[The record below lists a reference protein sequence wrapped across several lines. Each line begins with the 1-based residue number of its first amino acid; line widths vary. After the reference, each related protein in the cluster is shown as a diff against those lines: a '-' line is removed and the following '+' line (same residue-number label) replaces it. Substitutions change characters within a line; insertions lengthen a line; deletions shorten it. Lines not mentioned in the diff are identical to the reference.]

1 MKKGLAAG
9 VLILGLAAAAAVWVG
24 RAPRFAHAVPGYP
37 MVDLTGVVARA
48 EAGEADYR
56 LLFAQTGLGAPAVDA
71 LLEEGR
77 GGELEDFQARY
88 FAPCAWKTVK
98 GAAVVRLEVTE
109 KDFEFA
115 PLEKGDILLTPSSRC
130 GGWRN
135 GHAALVVD
143 AEEGLVLEAYSL
155 GCPSQLSSLST
166 WQDKAAPQRGER
178 RAPGGDG
185 RLGAG
190 KSGGPALRAVFRPCM
205 AGGEH
210 RPARHPVRPSGVVRL
225 RRLRL
230 GHRRVRWLA
239 GHPPGHLRLAPSGN
253 GAGLG
258 PAPGAALAVVR
269 AHRPAAAFLRALR
282 STGR

>member
-1 MKKGLAAG
+1 MKKRLAAS
-9 VLILGLAAAAAVWVG
+9 VLALGLAAAAAVWVG
-24 RAPRFAHAVPGYP
+24 RAPRFAHASPDYP
-37 MVDLTGVVARA
+37 MVDLTGVVERA
-48 EAGEADYR
+48 EEGKADYR

-143 AEEGLVLEAYSL
+143 AQEGLVLEAYSL

-166 WQDKAAPQRGER
+166 WQDKAAVAVLRLKGVSEER
-178 RAPGGDG
+178 RARMADWARENLVGLPYGLFSGLAW
-185 RLGAG
+185 LGE
-190 KSGGPALRAVFRPCM
+190 STGP
-205 AGGEH
+205 
-210 RPARHPVRPSGVVRL
+210 PATQC
-225 RRLRL
+225 
-230 GHRRVRWLA
+230 A
-239 GHPPGHLRLAPSGN
+239 HLVWCAC
-253 GAGLG
+253 
-258 PAPGAALAVVR
+258 
-269 AHRPAAAFLRALR
+269 AAFGWDIDGYGGWPVTPRDISLSPLLETVQVWGLPQGQRWP
-282 STGR
+282 S